1 MMAGSRIVQPVRRLR
16 MSAVAAACL
25 GVAFASLANAQ
36 WTPAKPIRLIV
47 PSSPGGSADAVT
59 RVLADGVSRV
69 LPQRVV
75 VENRAGAS
83 GNIGSELAARSAPD
97 GYTWLMINNAQAAN
111 VSLYKNLTYDLLRDF
126 APVTLVETSP
136 HVIVVHPSLP
146 VGSVSE
152 LVRLAR
158 QRPGQLDYA
167 SAGLGTVTFLAAE
180 LFKAEAGIDLR
191 HVPYKGGGE
200 SLISI
205 LSGETIVYFSPLPV
219 ALPHIRTNRLRALAV
234 TPAKRVALVPDVPTV
249 AESGYPKYEF
259 SLWDGLL
266 VPAKTPKETIAA
278 IHGAVVAALK
288 SPEVRE
294 RLAAMSSTP
303 VGNTP
308 EAFGG
313 FLKSEV
319 ESIARIVKKLKLS
332 AEGGSR

>member
-1 MMAGSRIVQPVRRLR
+1 MMPACSSVRGGLPQSIR
-16 MSAVAAACL
+16 AVLVACAL
-25 GVAFASLANAQ
+25 WTFAPLAPAQ
-36 WTPAKPIRLIV
+36 WTPTKPIRLIV

-59 RVLADGVSRV
+59 RVLADGLSRV

-83 GNIGSELAARSAPD
+83 GNIGSELAAKSPPD

-146 VGSVSE
+146 VGSLSD
-152 LVRLAR
+152 LVRLAKS
-158 QRPGQLDYA
+158 RPGQLDYA

-180 LFKAEAGIDLR
+180 LFKAQAGVDLR

-219 ALPHIRTNRLRALAV
+219 ALPHIRTNRLRPLAV
-234 TPAKRVALVPDVPTV
+234 TPKQRVALVPDVPTV
-249 AESGYPKYEF
+249 AESGYPRYEF

-266 VPAKTPKETIAA
+266 VPAKTPKETITA
-278 IHGAVVAALK
+278 IHTAVVAALK
-288 SPEVRE
+288 SPEVNE
-294 RLAAMSSTP
+294 RLGAMSSTP
-303 VGNTP
+303 VGNAP
-308 EAFGG
+308 EAFGA

-319 ESIARIVKKLKLS
+319 ESIARIVKALKLS
-332 AEGGSR
+332 AEGR

>member
-1 MMAGSRIVQPVRRLR
+1 MSVRSSFSVL
-16 MSAVAAACL
+16 ALCAA
-25 GVAFASLANAQ
+25 VAFAGVASAQ
-36 WTPAKPIRLIV
+36 WTPTKPIRLIV

-83 GNIGSELAARSAPD
+83 GNIGSELAAKAPAD

-146 VGSVSE
+146 VASVSE

-180 LFKAEAGIDLR
+180 LFKAQAGIDLR

-234 TPAKRVALVPDVPTV
+234 TPAKRVALLPDVPTV

-266 VPAKTPKETIAA
+266 VPAKTPRETITA
-278 IHGAVVAALK
+278 IHAAVIAGLR

-303 VGNTP
+303 VGNAP
-308 EAFGG
+308 EAFGA

-319 ESIARIVKKLKLS
+319 ESIARIVKKLNLS
-332 AEGGSR
+332 ADAR